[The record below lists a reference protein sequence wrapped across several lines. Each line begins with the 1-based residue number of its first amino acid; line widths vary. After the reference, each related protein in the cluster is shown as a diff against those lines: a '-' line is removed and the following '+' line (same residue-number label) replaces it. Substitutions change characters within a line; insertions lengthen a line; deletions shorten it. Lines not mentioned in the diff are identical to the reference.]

1 MSDDSDCQTGKN
13 RAKIHFFSCNQ
24 KLQIISLCI
33 VSKNLIIHKNT
44 QIINYLFLKLK
55 QLELEKPLYF
65 DPFDQNNINHLVQVS
80 LEIFLCRFENS
91 SPGARGNNKIYINE

>member
-1 MSDDSDCQTGKN
+1 MHSFKKSDY
-13 RAKIHFFSCNQ
+13 
-24 KLQIISLCI
+24 
-33 VSKNLIIHKNT
+33 T
-44 QIINYLFLKLK
+44 QEYADYQLFLKLK

>member
-1 MSDDSDCQTGKN
+1 MHS
-13 RAKIHFFSCNQ
+13 F
-24 KLQIISLCI
+24 
-33 VSKNLIIHKNT
+33 KNLIIHKNT

-80 LEIFLCRFENS
+80 LEIFFV
-91 SPGARGNNKIYINE
+91 